1 MIIDIEKLRRDLID
15 YYGTVAQIYP
25 VAIME
30 LSQVENCSEEELI
43 NIALKL
49 SFNLNDYEVNNSFK
63 L

>member
-1 MIIDIEKLRRDLID
+1 MNIDTEKLRRDLIN
-15 YYGTVAQIYP
+15 YYGTAMQIYP
-25 VAIME
+25 VAIIE

-49 SFNLNDYEVNNSFK
+49 NFNLSDYEINNTFK